1 MSNLAQKN
9 PHQDTVRHLSR
20 LQKLGDFEKMY
31 NFTQISMEIAKPL
44 FLRKLRDLMK
54 ISDSVQMCLT
64 FACFKLLKRIPA
76 NSNDIIALSVQCL
89 RTLTG
94 HTGGVWCS
102 QMAAV
107 TVVSGSTD
115 RTLRVWDA
123 ESGECVHTLYG
134 HTSTVRCMHLHGNR

>member
-1 MSNLAQKN
+1 MYRNEKLKTLFEYSDILF
-9 PHQDTVRHLSR
+9 VSLS
-20 LQKLGDFEKMY
+20 
-31 NFTQISMEIAKPL
+31 
-44 FLRKLRDLMK
+44 
-54 ISDSVQMCLT
+54 
-64 FACFKLLKRIPA
+64 
-76 NSNDIIALSVQCL
+76 QCL

-102 QMAAV
+102 QMAVA
-107 TVVSGSTD
+107 TVISGSTD